1 MSTINSDIDL
11 RELAIDRGGAAGGS
25 IRVRRPVLTR
35 LVLPIVLLAGF
46 VALVVWASWDY
57 LMPPKEVTVVPV
69 IPSTAEVRQEG
80 TPLFKAAGWIEPR
93 PTPVRVAALAPG
105 VVEKLLVREDDIVK
119 PNQEIALLVK
129 DDAKLAR
136 DRARA
141 DRKLRAAELDQ
152 AKADLKAATTRL
164 KQPVH
169 LEATLRTA
177 ESELAKVERMIADLP
192 HAKKRA
198 ELRLQFAKQDLKGKI
213 ASKGAVA
220 GISIERAKTERD
232 SAQALVQELTG
243 RMKSLAQERTAL
255 KARCKALKTQLTLL
269 ADEKKAEESAKAKV
283 QAAEAMLERAD
294 VALAEAELRLK
305 RMTIRSPIAGR
316 VYRLIGHPG
325 ARVGGGGSM
334 TQMAGHD
341 GSTVVTLYRPDMLQ
355 VRVDVRFEDIPHVSL
370 HQPVRIENAAL
381 ASPLTGKVLFISSEA
396 DIQKNTLQ
404 VKVEITNPPDVFKPE
419 MLVDVTFLAPK
430 RPDSSSQPTRVLRLY
445 VPRQL
450 VHQSEEGSFVWVAD
464 QSAGVARN
472 VQVETGVAA
481 GNGLVEVK
489 KGLTVSSRVIS
500 TGIDGL
506 RDGDRIRIVGED
518 TSFGANSAPQ
528 ADRK

>member
-1 MSTINSDIDL
+1 MSTTNSDIDL
-11 RELAIDRGGAAGGS
+11 RELAIDRGGAAGGA
-25 IRVRRPVLTR
+25 IRARRPVLTR
-35 LVLPIVLLAGF
+35 FVLPIVLLAGF
-46 VALVVWASWDY
+46 LSLVVWASWDY

-69 IPSTAEVRQEG
+69 IPSTAEVRQAG

-105 VVEKLLVREDDIVK
+105 VVKKLLVREDDVVK
-119 PNQEIALLVK
+119 ANQEIALLVRE
-129 DDAKLAR
+129 DAELVR
-136 DRARA
+136 NRARA

-169 LEATLRTA
+169 LEAVLRTA
-177 ESELAKVERMIADLP
+177 ESELAKVVRLITDLP
-192 HAKKRA
+192 YAQKRA
-198 ELRLQFAKQDLKGKI
+198 ELRLQFAKQDLKSLM
-213 ASKGAVA
+213 ASKGVVS
-220 GISIERAKTERD
+220 GISIERGKTERD
-232 SAQALVQELTG
+232 SAQALVRELTG
-243 RMKSLAQERTAL
+243 RKQTLAQERKAL
-255 KARCKALKTQLTLL
+255 QARCKALKTQLTLL
-269 ADEKKAEESAKAKV
+269 IDEKQAEESARARV
-283 QAAEAMLERAD
+283 QAAQAMLERAD
-294 VALAEAELRLK
+294 VALAEAELQLK
-305 RMTIRSPIAGR
+305 RMTIRAPIAGR

-325 ARVGGGGSM
+325 ARVGAGGAM

-381 ASPLTGKVLFISSEA
+381 PTPLTGKVLFISSEA

-419 MLVDVTFLAPK
+419 MLVDVTFLAPP
-430 RPDSSSQPTRVLRLY
+430 RPESSSEPSRVVRLY

-450 VHQSEEGSFVWVAD
+450 VHQSGEGSFVWVAD
-464 QSAGVARN
+464 RSARVARK
-472 VQVETGVAA
+472 VPVETGFSA
-481 GNGLVEVK
+481 GNGLIEVK
-489 KGLTVSSRVIS
+489 GGLTVSSKVIS

-506 RDGDRIRIVGED
+506 RDGDRIRITGED
-518 TSFGANSAPQ
+518 ASVGANSVPRAP
-528 ADRK
+528 RK